1 VLQAADRLTEK
12 GGRAASRGQGCVNS
26 TCEAREFPSAL
37 NCAMAVN
44 KSLDLNSGDTE
55 VDCGGRGTG
64 REQEELQGLGMY
76 V

>member
-1 VLQAADRLTEK
+1 
-12 GGRAASRGQGCVNS
+12 
-26 TCEAREFPSAL
+26 
-37 NCAMAVN
+37 MAVN

-64 REQEELQGLGMY
+64 HEQEELRGLGMH